1 MTAASAYL
9 PVKRAIDAVAAACL
23 LIVLA
28 PLLAVVALAVRAG
41 LGSPVLF
48 RQERVTVG
56 GRRFDLL
63 KFRTMRP
70 IDRARG
76 WVTDEQRLTRLGR
89 WLRATSLDELP
100 SLWNILVG
108 DMSVV
113 GPRPLLPGY
122 LPLFSAAQSRRH
134 GVRAGLTGLAQV
146 SGRNGL
152 PWDERFDLDQRY
164 VLLMGPVLDLTIV
177 VQTAWTV
184 LRRDGVDVDHAAT
197 TLDFAGP
204 LRTPR
209 LRLVPQPEGPSDGM
223 PAPGVAVTRRW
234 EARTPTDT
242 RIARCTATVVRPD
255 SPERIVADL
264 EVVDLRADCDPQL
277 VDDLILL
284 LVNHLRAA
292 DAGGARIVVDA
303 RATHLLHAL
312 AAHGFEGEGGSGSTH
327 GPGPARGDDAVRLTA
342 VIRSVD
348 EPIGPAT
355 PPAVR
360 VRTTGAAIVPE
371 AARAARAVRARA
383 VRVGPAR
390 VGAER

>member
-1 MTAASAYL
+1 VPAAASAYL
-9 PVKRAIDAVAAACL
+9 PVKRAVDAVAAACL
-23 LIVLA
+23 LIVLV
-28 PLLAVVALAVRAG
+28 PLLAVVGLAVRVG

-70 IDRARG
+70 IDPARG

-164 VLLMGPVLDLTIV
+164 VLLMGPLLDLTIIA
-177 VQTAWTV
+177 QTAWTV
-184 LRRDGVDVDHAAT
+184 LRRDGVDVDHTAT

-209 LRLVPQPEGPSDGM
+209 LRLVPQPEGASGGTV
-223 PAPGVAVTRRW
+223 APGAAVTRRW

-242 RIARCTATVVRPD
+242 RIARCVATVVQPD
-255 SPERIVADL
+255 AGERIVAEL
-264 EVVDLRADCDPQL
+264 EVSGISPGCDLVL

-284 LVNHLRAA
+284 LVNHIRAAGVGAARIDVEPQAAHLLRALA
-292 DAGGARIVVDA
+292 KQGFQAVRDVDPV
-303 RATHLLHAL
+303 RL
-312 AAHGFEGEGGSGSTH
+312 AAH
-327 GPGPARGDDAVRLTA
+327 
-342 VIRSVD
+342 IRSVD
-348 EPIGPAT
+348 EPFDDT
-355 PPAVR
+355 L
-360 VRTTGAAIVPE
+360 TS
-371 AARAARAVRARA
+371 
-383 VRVGPAR
+383 
-390 VGAER
+390 GAER